1 MDQDILYRIMEVFSQ
16 ENKKLKDRI
25 LELEK
30 QVARYKKQEDGKTL
44 DDVFKTL
51 PDAIVAPTGQMNP
64 APVSPVS
71 ESLSERQE
79 YQRKY
84 QAEYRAK
91 KKQEKLNQSSK

>member
-25 LELEK
+25 MELEK
-30 QVARYKKQEDGKTL
+30 QVARYKKQDDEKTL
-44 DDVFKTL
+44 DDVFKNL
-51 PDAIVAPTGQMNP
+51 PDAIVAPTGPMNP

-71 ESLSERQE
+71 ETLNERQE

-91 KKQEKLNQSSK
+91 KKQEKLNQLSK